1 MKRTTIT
8 LGEDEAYWLAR
19 EARRRHTSV
28 SAVIRRLI
36 AEQLPGHAGSGKPR
50 DIPWIGMANK
60 PDATPGS
67 KADKVLE
74 KDWPDAI
81 RRHRG

>member
-1 MKRTTIT
+1 M
-8 LGEDEAYWLAR
+8 GEDEAYWLAR
-19 EARRRHTSV
+19 EARHTSV

-36 AEQLPGHAGSGKPR
+36 AEQLGHAASGKPR
-50 DIPWIGMANK
+50 DIPWIGMANI
-60 PDATPGS
+60 PDSTPGS

-81 RRHRG
+81 RHHRG